1 LNKHAIIQEVN
12 DMKKILSLSL
22 SIAMAILLSLSV
34 RAEAPKPK
42 IPLQFSPDKPQL
54 LVTAEYMTV
63 EQLTAPQT
71 MALLK
76 KYNVLVAPCI
86 RAGKL
91 DANLDRLFT
100 IYEQQGITIV
110 FWPLLPREQGL
121 YLNKEHADDFY
132 NYLDQ
137 IYSWAEKYNHPVQAL
152 IVDIEPP
159 NYQKGTDES
168 PEANTEGAPSFGSV
182 LKGLSIRKFNAAKPK
197 FMAIQ
202 DKLHQHGT
210 IAIST
215 ALDLSVVD
223 LVTHLNAFQDLQG
236 GPTMS
241 VDWDYV
247 SFMHFG
253 SNNYPTL
260 SKLGFNWDD
269 CRYLS
274 YRIGQIIYQKYG
286 DKVAVSTGQTL
297 PGEGHGAIYESADEL
312 AKDIEVLKAAG
323 IKHFGIYDLQGIV
336 ESKDPESWLKAVRET
351 PAKKPQKKSLKAE
364 CFLRNLE
371 AASFL
376 LEMFRLI

>member
-1 LNKHAIIQEVN
+1 
-12 DMKKILSLSL
+12 MKKISLFSVT
-22 SIAMAILLSLSV
+22 IAVALLFNITAL
-34 RAEAPKPK
+34 AEAPRPK

-63 EQLTAPQT
+63 DQLTRPET

-76 KYNVLVAPCI
+76 KYQVLVAPCI

-91 DANLDRLFT
+91 DENLDRLFT
-100 IYEQQGITIV
+100 IYEQEGITIV
-110 FWPLLPREQGL
+110 FWPLLPRGQGL

-137 IYSWAEKYNHPVQAL
+137 IYAWAEKYNHPVQAL

-159 NYQKGTDES
+159 NYQKGSDES
-168 PEANTEGAPSFGSV
+168 PEAKTKAAPQGAPSFGSV

-260 SKLGFNWDD
+260 HKLGFNWDD

-274 YRIGQIIYQKYG
+274 YRIGQIIYKKYG

-297 PGEGHGAIYESADEL
+297 PGEGHGAIYQNADEL

-336 ESKDPESWLKAVRET
+336 ESKDPESWFKAVRET
-351 PAKKPQKKSLKAE
+351 PPKKPQTKSLKSE
-364 CFLRNLE
+364 CFLRTLE
-371 AASFL
+371 NASLL
-376 LEMFRLI
+376 LEMFRLK

>member
-1 LNKHAIIQEVN
+1 
-12 DMKKILSLSL
+12 MRSKKLKYLIASL
-22 SIAMAILLSLSV
+22 IFMAAAAV
-34 RAEAPKPK
+34 MAEAPKPK
-42 IPLQFSPDKPQL
+42 IPLKFSPDNPQL

-63 EQLTAPQT
+63 DQLTKPET

-76 KYNVLVAPCI
+76 KYNVMVAPCI
-86 RAGKL
+86 RAGHM
-91 DANLDRLFT
+91 DAELSRLFDV
-100 IYEQQGITIV
+100 YEKEGITLV

-132 NYLDQ
+132 NYLDR
-137 IYSWAEKYNHPVQAL
+137 IYAWSEKYNHPVQAM

-159 NYQKGTDES
+159 NYQKGSDAS
-168 PEANTEGAPSFGSV
+168 PEESKQGAPSFGGV
-182 LKGLSIRKFNAAKPK
+182 LKGLSKKDFNAAKPK

-202 DKLHQHGT
+202 DKLHSHGT

-223 LVTHLNAFQDLQG
+223 LVTGKDAFQDLQG
-236 GPTMS
+236 GPTMA

-260 SKLGFNWDD
+260 HKLGLNWDD
-269 CRYLS
+269 CRYFS
-274 YRIGQIIYQKYG
+274 YRIGQIIYKKYG

-297 PGEGHGAIYESADEL
+297 PGEGHGAIYNSADEL
-312 AKDIEVLKAAG
+312 AKDIAVLKAAG

-336 ESKDPESWLKAVRET
+336 ESKNPESWFKAVRET
-351 PAKKPQKKSLKAE
+351 PAKAPAKKSAKAE
-364 CFLRNLE
+364 ALLHTLE
-371 AASFL
+371 GASYL
-376 LEMFRLI
+376 MELFRLK

>member
-1 LNKHAIIQEVN
+1 MNTRNICGLICALLATV
-12 DMKKILSLSL
+12 SL
-22 SIAMAILLSLSV
+22 AA

-63 EQLTAPQT
+63 DQLTSPGN

-76 KYNVLVAPCI
+76 KYDVLVAPCI
-86 RAGKL
+86 REGKMD
-91 DANLDRLFT
+91 DALDRLFDV
-100 IYEQQGITIV
+100 YEKEGITLV
-110 FWPLLPREQGL
+110 FWPLLPRKQGL

-132 NYLDQ
+132 NYLDKV
-137 IYSWAEKYNHPVQAL
+137 YEFSEKYNHPVQAL

-159 NYQKGTDES
+159 NYQKGTDAS
-168 PEANTEGAPSFGSV
+168 PEESKQGMPTFGSV
-182 LKGLSIRKFNAAKPK
+182 LKGLSIKKFNAAKPK

-202 DKLHQHGT
+202 EKLHSNGT

-223 LVTHLNAFQDLQG
+223 LMTHMNAFQDLQG

-253 SNNYPTL
+253 SNNYPTFHR
-260 SKLGFNWDD
+260 LGLNWDD
-269 CRYLS
+269 CRYLT
-274 YRIGQIIYQKYG
+274 YRMGQIIYKEYG

-297 PGEGHGAIYESADEL
+297 PGEGHGAVYATADEL
-312 AKDIEVLKAAG
+312 AKDIEALKAAG

-336 ESKDPESWLKAVRET
+336 ESKDPESWFKAVRET
-351 PAKKPQKKSLKAE
+351 PPKKPKYSMKAE
-364 CFLRNLE
+364 CLLRTL
-371 AASFL
+371 AGLSYTMQ
-376 LEMFRLI
+376 MFRLK

>member
-1 LNKHAIIQEVN
+1 
-12 DMKKILSLSL
+12 MRSKKLKCWIASLILMAAVP
-22 SIAMAILLSLSV
+22 AM
-34 RAEAPKPK
+34 AEAPKPK
-42 IPLQFSPDKPQL
+42 MPLKFSPENPQL

-63 EQLTAPQT
+63 DQLTRPET

-76 KYNVLVAPCI
+76 KYNVMVAPCI
-86 RAGKL
+86 RAGHM
-91 DANLDRLFT
+91 DAELSRLFDV
-100 IYEQQGITIV
+100 YEKEGITLV

-132 NYLDQ
+132 KYLDQ
-137 IYSWAEKYNHPVQAL
+137 VYAWSEKYNHPVQAM

-159 NYQKGTDES
+159 NYQKGSDAS
-168 PEANTEGAPSFGSV
+168 PEESKQGAPSFGGV
-182 LKGLSIRKFNAAKPK
+182 LKGLSKKDFNAAKPK

-202 DKLHQHGT
+202 DKLHSHGT

-223 LVTHLNAFQDLQG
+223 LVTGKDDFQDLQG
-236 GPTMS
+236 GPTMA

-260 SKLGFNWDD
+260 SKLGLDWDD
-269 CRYLS
+269 CRYLTF
-274 YRIGQIIYQKYG
+274 RIGQIIYKKYG

-297 PGEGHGAIYESADEL
+297 PGEGHGAVYNSADEL
-312 AKDIEVLKAAG
+312 AKDIAVLKAAG

-336 ESKDPESWLKAVRET
+336 ESKDPESWFKAVRAT
-351 PAKKPQKKSLKAE
+351 PAKAPDKKSAKAE
-364 CFLRNLE
+364 AFLHTLE
-371 AASFL
+371 GASYL
-376 LEMFRLI
+376 LELFRLK

>member
-1 LNKHAIIQEVN
+1 
-12 DMKKILSLSL
+12 MSFKKILGLV
-22 SIAMAILLSLSV
+22 LLFALLAAAES
-34 RAEAPKPK
+34 RAEAPKLMK
-42 IPLQFSPDKPQL
+42 FDASKPVL

-63 EQLTAPQT
+63 DQLTKPET

-76 KYNVLVAPCI
+76 KYDVMVAPCI
-86 RAGKL
+86 RAGHMDVEL
-91 DANLDRLFT
+91 SRLFEV
-100 IYEQQGITIV
+100 YEKEGITLV

-137 IYSWAEKYNHPVQAL
+137 IYGWAEKYNHPVQAL

-159 NYQKGTDES
+159 NYQKGSDAAPEES
-168 PEANTEGAPSFGSV
+168 KQGAPSFGGV
-182 LKGLSIRKFNAAKPK
+182 LKGLSKKEFNAAKPK

-202 DKLHQHGT
+202 DKLHSHGT

-223 LVTHLNAFQDLQG
+223 LVTGKDAFQDLQG
-236 GPTMS
+236 GPTMA

-260 SKLGFNWDD
+260 HKLGLNWAD
-269 CRYLS
+269 CRYLT
-274 YRIGQIIYQKYG
+274 YRIGQIIYKKYG

-297 PGEGHGAIYESADEL
+297 PGEGHGAVYNSADEL

-336 ESKDPESWLKAVRET
+336 ESKDPESWFKAVRDT
-351 PAKKPQKKSLKAE
+351 PAKAPAKKSVRAE
-364 CFLRNLE
+364 AFLSTLE
-371 AASFL
+371 GASYL
-376 LEMFRLI
+376 MELFRLK